1 MKKAVENAME
11 NESEEDGVF
20 FAIIKEME
28 SLHEPRA
35 LDLKMKLEQ
44 GGALDDM
51 DIDFLERV
59 FEDAEVLKPLMARH
73 PEYEA
78 LVAQMLSLYHDITS
92 KALENEH
99 PLE

>member
-1 MKKAVENAME
+1 ME

-20 FAIIKEME
+20 LAIVGEME
-28 SLHEPRA
+28 SLHLPRA
-35 LDLKMKLEQ
+35 LDLKAQLDQ

-78 LVAQMLSLYHDITS
+78 LVAQMLSLYHDITT
-92 KALENEH
+92 KALENERA
-99 PLE
+99 PE

>member
-1 MKKAVENAME
+1 ME

-20 FAIIKEME
+20 FAIIRETE
-28 SLHEPRA
+28 SLHLPRA
-35 LDLKMKLEQ
+35 LDLKAKLDQ

-59 FEDAEVLKPLMARH
+59 FDDAEALKPLMPRH

-78 LVAQMLSLYHDITS
+78 LAAQVLSLYHEITT
-92 KALENEH
+92 KALANES
-99 PLE
+99 PAA

>member
-1 MKKAVENAME
+1 ME
-11 NESEEDGVF
+11 TGSEEDGVF
-20 FAIIKEME
+20 LAIVQEME
-28 SLHEPRA
+28 SMHLPRA
-35 LDLKMKLEQ
+35 LDLKAKLDQ

-59 FEDAEVLKPLMARH
+59 FEDAEALEPLMGPH

-78 LVAQMLSLYHDITS
+78 LVGQMLSLYHDITT

-99 PLE
+99 TPE